1 MAGLRAERT
10 KIIQTLFS
18 SALLPKRW
26 QGFLFLLKPET
37 PIITLKETET
47 ETETVP
53 APHADRAVQNS
64 TLSILFALSFCHLL
78 NDSIQALIPAIYP
91 LLKQSFSLSF
101 TQIGLITLTF
111 QMVGSVF
118 QPVVGSYTDRHP
130 KPYSLVI
137 GMGITL
143 VGLVAL
149 ALAPSYY
156 AVLVA
161 AAMVGL
167 GSAIFHPESSRM
179 ARLASGGNH
188 GFAQSL
194 FQVGGNA
201 GSSLG
206 PLLAAGIITRYGR
219 RHILWFTFL
228 AFAGMFILA
237 RVGSW
242 YRQHLHERRASKTAE
257 VHHHPVAPARVPFL
271 LGILLCLMF
280 SKFFYLASMTNYYTF
295 YLIQKFGLSVPQ
307 SQIYLFVFLFA
318 VAAGTIAGGPV
329 GDRIGRKLVIW
340 ISILGMAP
348 FALLLP
354 HGNLFW
360 TVVLSVINGIIL
372 ASAFPAILVYAT
384 ELLPGKVGT
393 IAGLFFGFAFGMAG
407 IASAVLGKLADAT
420 SIVYVVKVCSFLPLI
435 GLLTA
440 FLPDLKKQE
449 V

>member
-1 MAGLRAERT
+1 MN
-10 KIIQTLFS
+10 S
-18 SALLPKRW
+18 V
-26 QGFLFLLKPET
+26 
-37 PIITLKETET
+37 KETEAT
-47 ETETVP
+47 RVP
-53 APHADRAVQNS
+53 HGVRSVQKS
-64 TLSILFALSFCHLL
+64 TLGILFALSFCHLL
-78 NDSIQALIPAIYP
+78 NDAIQALLPAIYP
-91 LLKQSFSLSF
+91 LLKESFSLSF

-118 QPVVGSYTDRHP
+118 QPVIGSYTDRHP
-130 KPYSLVI
+130 KPYSLVV
-137 GMGITL
+137 GMAITL

-156 AVLVA
+156 AVLMA

-167 GSAIFHPESSRM
+167 GSAVFHPESSRM
-179 ARLASGGNH
+179 ARLASGGSH

-219 RHILWFTFL
+219 HHILWFTLL
-228 AFAGMFILA
+228 ALTGMFVLA

-242 YRQHLHERRASKTAE
+242 YRQHLEERRVANTAE
-257 VHHHPVAPARVPFL
+257 VHHHPVGPGQVPFL

-295 YLIQKFGLSVPQ
+295 YLIQRFGLTVPQ

-354 HGNLFW
+354 HANLLG
-360 TVVLSVINGIIL
+360 TAVLSIINGLIL

-393 IAGLFFGFAFGMAG
+393 IAGLFFGFAFGLAG

-420 SIVYVVKVCSFLPLI
+420 SIVFVVKVCSFLPLI

-440 FLPDLKKQE
+440 FLPELKDSVGAANIDGERVRPDGETQ
-449 V
+449 VPDTQPPLTWRG

>member
-1 MAGLRAERT
+1 MKSEAEAVNR
-10 KIIQTLFS
+10 KIEFG
-18 SALLPKRW
+18 SAR
-26 QGFLFLLKPET
+26 
-37 PIITLKETET
+37 
-47 ETETVP
+47 
-53 APHADRAVQNS
+53 NS
-64 TLSILFALSFCHLL
+64 TLGILFALSFCHLL
-78 NDSIQALIPAIYP
+78 NDSIQALMPAIYP
-91 LLKQSFSLSF
+91 LLKDSFSLSF

-118 QPVVGSYTDRHP
+118 QPIIGFYTDRYP
-130 KPYSLVI
+130 KPYSLVL

-143 VGLVAL
+143 AGLIAL
-149 ALAPSYY
+149 ALAPAYG

-161 AAMVGL
+161 AAMIGM

-179 ARLASGGNH
+179 ARLASGGRH

-206 PLLAAGIITRYGR
+206 PLLAAWIIAPYGR
-219 RHILWFTFL
+219 HYILWFTL
-228 AFAGMFILA
+228 IAFAGMIILS
-237 RVGSW
+237 RVGAW
-242 YRQHLHERRASKTAE
+242 YKQHLNERRAAKTGE
-257 VHHHPVAPARVPFL
+257 EHHHPAAAAQVPFL
-271 LGILLCLMF
+271 LAILLCLMF

-295 YLIQKFGLSVPQ
+295 YLIQKFGVSVTQ

-318 VAAGTIAGGPV
+318 VAVGTIAGGPV
-329 GDRIGRKLVIW
+329 GDKLGRKLVIW

-348 FALLLP
+348 FAILLP
-354 HGNLFW
+354 HANLAG
-360 TVVLSVINGIIL
+360 TIILSVINGVIL

-393 IAGLFFGFAFGMAG
+393 IAGLFFGFAFGLAG

-420 SIVYVVKVCSFLPLI
+420 SIIFVVKACSFLPLL

-440 FLPDLKKQE
+440 FLPNLKNRE
-449 V
+449 HGSSDNE

>member
-1 MAGLRAERT
+1 M
-10 KIIQTLFS
+10 
-18 SALLPKRW
+18 
-26 QGFLFLLKPET
+26 
-37 PIITLKETET
+37 
-47 ETETVP
+47 
-53 APHADRAVQNS
+53 
-64 TLSILFALSFCHLL
+64 L

-91 LLKQSFSLSF
+91 LLKDSFNLSF

-118 QPVVGSYTDRHP
+118 QPIIGFYTDRHP
-130 KPYSLVI
+130 KPYSLVL

-149 ALAPSYY
+149 ALAPVYG

-161 AAMVGL
+161 AAMIGM

-179 ARLASGGNH
+179 ARLASGGRH

-206 PLLAAGIITRYGR
+206 PLLAAWIIAPYGR
-219 RHILWFTFL
+219 HYILWFTL
-228 AFAGMFILA
+228 IAFAGMIILS
-237 RVGSW
+237 RVGAW
-242 YRQHLHERRASKTAE
+242 YKQHLNERRAAKSAE
-257 VHHHPVAPARVPFL
+257 EHHHPVAAAQVPFL
-271 LGILLCLMF
+271 LAILLCLMF

-295 YLIQKFGLSVPQ
+295 YLIQKFGVSVTQ

-318 VAAGTIAGGPV
+318 VAVGTIAGGPV
-329 GDRIGRKLVIW
+329 GDKIGRKLVIW

-348 FALLLP
+348 FAILLP
-354 HGNLFW
+354 HANLPG
-360 TVVLSVINGIIL
+360 TIILSVINGMIL

-393 IAGLFFGFAFGMAG
+393 IAGLFFGFAFGLAG

-420 SIVYVVKVCSFLPLI
+420 SIIFVIKACSFLPLL

-440 FLPDLKKQE
+440 FLPNLKNRE
-449 V
+449 HAHASGGDE

>member
-1 MAGLRAERT
+1 MKTEA
-10 KIIQTLFS
+10 QTIHQ
-18 SALLPKRW
+18 K
-26 QGFLFLLKPET
+26 
-37 PIITLKETET
+37 TESG
-47 ETETVP
+47 TV
-53 APHADRAVQNS
+53 RQS
-64 TLSILFALSFCHLL
+64 TLGILFALSFCHLL

-91 LLKQSFSLSF
+91 LLKDSFNLSF

-111 QMVGSVF
+111 QMVGSIF
-118 QPVVGSYTDRHP
+118 QPIIGFYTDRYP
-130 KPYSLVI
+130 KPYSLVL

-149 ALAPSYY
+149 ALAPSYA
-156 AVLVA
+156 AVLIA
-161 AAMVGL
+161 AAMVGM

-179 ARLASGGNH
+179 ARLASGGRH

-206 PLLAAGIITRYGR
+206 PLLAAWIIAPYGR
-219 RHILWFTFL
+219 HYVLWFTL
-228 AFAGMFILA
+228 IAFAGMIVLS
-237 RVGSW
+237 RVGAW
-242 YRQHLHERRASKTAE
+242 YKQHLNERRAGKTVE
-257 VHHHPVAPARVPFL
+257 QEHHPVAAAQVPFL
-271 LGILLCLMF
+271 LFILLCLMF

-295 YLIQKFGLSVPQ
+295 YLIQKFGVSVKQ

-318 VAAGTIAGGPV
+318 VAVGTIAGGPV
-329 GDRIGRKLVIW
+329 GDKIGRKLVIW

-348 FALLLP
+348 FAILLP
-354 HGNLFW
+354 HANLTF
-360 TVVLSVINGIIL
+360 TILLSVVNGVIL

-420 SIVYVVKVCSFLPLI
+420 SILFVIKACSFLPLL
-435 GLLTA
+435 GLLTG
-440 FLPDLKKQE
+440 FLPDLKNHEHDSK
-449 V
+449 